1 MGCITLKDFFIFLN
15 VGMYMGVFMYMG
27 MFICMRTRMYVFS
40 VFTTHVY
47 FHIYIHI
54 CFCFGALYTL
64 GQLVLLMEVAVS
76 GAKMACL
83 GSYKEA
89 RERRDHCEEEFLR
102 LFSCK

>member
-1 MGCITLKDFFIFLN
+1 
-15 VGMYMGVFMYMG
+15 
-27 MFICMRTRMYVFS
+27 MFVLL
-40 VFTTHVY
+40 VFTTNM
-47 FHIYIHI
+47 
-54 CFCFGALYTL
+54 CFRMYLFFALCCITGL
-64 GQLVLLMEVAVS
+64 GQLVLLMAVAVF